1 MSKRLQVTDTLA
13 LAFGFNWLML
23 DPFESRGERLTGLLA
38 QGNRWQASFRRAGND
53 HVGVSKEDFSA
64 LPKIRTVAG
73 APLMAGHPKLAGQT
87 AWIVMEEPGIA
98 DEQGDGGAGA
108 GTATGTHSEMAVVG
122 LLNGNIVIDDVV
134 DQAGYLRLHAVFQE
148 RCKKAKAPWFT
159 AGTSYS
165 VGKLVLQ
172 LGWEDFLPTRGN
184 AAVPV
189 RALEHSVQGR
199 ILAALAVAV
208 TLAGVHWGY
217 VRWDDERVAEQA
229 RLQRARAM
237 QNIPAMYTAAVG
249 DILGQPVLRANSAFV
264 ELRSKLHDFPL
275 KLAGWD
281 LHKIECQAASAACSA
296 TWINTLKLGT
306 NRAFAAAAPREWD
319 GVVFAPSGEEVTHR
333 LPFKLSTAPLPGRET
348 WPRHAEFLLR
358 QFSQWQS
365 YWVVGF
371 RPALTAQPR
380 IVGMVAGL
388 DQDSAAAFPDATWAT
403 PWSIE
408 KTDWFLSEGFDSAP
422 EKGDANLPDSV
433 TVNNITLRVDRN
445 HAVKFE
451 ANGLIYARM

>member
-23 DPFESRGERLTGLLA
+23 DPFESRSERLTGLLA
-38 QGNRWQASFRRAGND
+38 QGHRWQASFRRAGND
-53 HVGVSKEDFSA
+53 HVGVSKEDFSP

-87 AWIVMEEPGIA
+87 VWIVMEEPGIA
-98 DEQGDGGAGA
+98 DEQHEEGGA
-108 GTATGTHSEMAVVG
+108 GTHSEMTVVG

-134 DQAGYLRLHAVFQE
+134 DQAGYLRLYAAFQE
-148 RCKKAKAPWFT
+148 RCKKAKAAWFT

-165 VGKLVLQ
+165 VGKLVHEF
-172 LGWEDFLPTRGN
+172 GWEDFLPTRGN
-184 AAVPV
+184 PAVPV
-189 RALEHSVQGR
+189 RALEPSVQGR
-199 ILAALAVAV
+199 ILVALAVAV
-208 TLAGVHWGY
+208 TLAGIHWGY
-217 VRWDDERVAEQA
+217 VHWDDERVAEQA

-249 DILGQPVLRANSAFV
+249 EILGRPVLRANRAFV
-264 ELRSKLHDFPL
+264 ELRAKLHGFPL
-275 KLAGWD
+275 KLAGWE
-281 LHKIECQAASAACSA
+281 LHRIECHAASASCTA
-296 TWINTLKLGT
+296 TWINALKLGT

-319 GVVFAPSGEEVTHR
+319 GIVFAPSGEEVTHR
-333 LPFKLSTAPLPGRET
+333 LPFKLDTAPLPGRDT
-348 WPRHAEFLLR
+348 WPRHGEFLLK

-365 YWVVGF
+365 YWVIGF
-371 RPALTAQPR
+371 RPELTAQPR

-403 PWSIE
+403 PWSIG
-408 KTDWFLSEGFDSAP
+408 KTDWFLSEGFDSTP

-433 TVNNITLRVDRN
+433 TVDNITVRVDGN

-451 ANGLIYARM
+451 ASGLIYVRM